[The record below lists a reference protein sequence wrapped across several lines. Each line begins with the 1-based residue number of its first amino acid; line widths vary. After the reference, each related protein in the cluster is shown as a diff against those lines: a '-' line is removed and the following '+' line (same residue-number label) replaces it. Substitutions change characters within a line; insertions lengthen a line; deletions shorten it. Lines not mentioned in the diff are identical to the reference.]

1 MIMLML
7 LSKSCTLSVLL
18 SLLAK
23 AELTSSLT
31 NIVAH
36 GRLSYH
42 GPSAER
48 LELYVKI
55 NAV

>member
-1 MIMLML
+1 MLML